1 MPASGD
7 DESMKNL
14 ALDGMETPFLRR
26 SHLIA
31 GPGSDWMMWR
41 FGGKQRVK

>member
-7 DESMKNL
+7 DESIKDF
-14 ALDGMETPFLRR
+14 ALDGMETPFFRG

-31 GPGSDWMMWR
+31 GPSRDWIMWR
-41 FGGKQRVK
+41 FGGK